1 MKATLTPEGREDLA
15 FALLL
20 LKDFK
25 SKGRFDPDI
34 TIQIIGLAKA
44 LGVSAEYDKLL
55 TVIPPMRIEPR

>member
-34 TIQIIGLAKA
+34 TIQIGLAKA